1 MFVFVSI
8 LIIPINASL
17 LAYKLFFDELIV
29 KILPTLYIIFNVLLS
44 AEIQN
49 MEYFM
54 RIISTSAV
62 IEALLAIL
70 LLIFRKYFS
79 RDKTNKVN
87 NF

>member
-1 MFVFVSI
+1 MFVSI

-17 LAYKLFFDELIV
+17 LAYKHFLDELLV

-44 AEIQN
+44 SEIQN

-54 RIISTSAV
+54 RIISTSAI

-70 LLIFRKYFS
+70 FLTFRKYFS
-79 RDKTNKVN
+79 RDKIKKVN

>member
-1 MFVFVSI
+1 MSI

-17 LAYKLFFDELIV
+17 LAYKHFLDELLV
-29 KILPTLYIIFNVLLS
+29 KVIPTFYLIFNVLLS
-44 AEIQN
+44 SEIQN

-54 RIISTSAV
+54 KIIATSAV

-70 LLIFRKYFS
+70 FLTFRKYFS
-79 RDKTNKVN
+79 RDKINKVT

>member
-1 MFVFVSI
+1 MHPYWLTNIF
-8 LIIPINASL
+8 L
-17 LAYKLFFDELIV
+17 DELLV

-44 AEIQN
+44 SEIQN

-54 RIISTSAV
+54 RIISTSAI

-70 LLIFRKYFS
+70 FLTFRKYFS
-79 RDKTNKVN
+79 RDKIKKVN